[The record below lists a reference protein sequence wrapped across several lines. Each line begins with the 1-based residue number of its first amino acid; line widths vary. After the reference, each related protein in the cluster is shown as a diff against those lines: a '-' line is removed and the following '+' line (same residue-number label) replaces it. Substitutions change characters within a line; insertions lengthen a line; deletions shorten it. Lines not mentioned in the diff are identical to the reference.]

1 MASKI
6 NVNTID
12 TQSGTVITIPTGKT
26 LAITDAG
33 AFTIGGAALAVGSNT
48 VRYETADYTI
58 LGTDVLGK
66 TECVVGAHAGGGNR
80 TITLPLVTEPGMDT
94 CIITVVCTQD
104 SGQYN
109 YMKVGD
115 NGGAELWRGTSK
127 NDFARFI
134 VMNGGWN
141 IIAHHETFYERRYLS
156 ANQSIGGYTHQ
167 QLTGW
172 TVYPDTVATNQR
184 HSIGNIYNAVGHE
197 TVAPFDAW
205 AEISLQV
212 WPTSS
217 NEPACTSSIKIK
229 NVTQTLFDANS
240 SDGRVSGPTPVSF
253 TVPVNMNDNIQYWW
267 RNNDD
272 DGRSCYGGAQ
282 NQTQFHTRFTARY
295 TSA

>member
-12 TQSGTVITIPTGKT
+12 TQSGTVVTIPTGKS

-33 AFTIGGAALAVGSNT
+33 AFTIGGAPLSVGSNT

-80 TITLPLVTEPGMDT
+80 TVTLPLVTEPGMDT
-94 CIITVVCTQD
+94 CIITVLCIQD
-104 SGQYN
+104 AGQYN

-115 NGGAELWRGTSK
+115 NGGAELWRGAAK
-127 NDFARFI
+127 NDFCRLI
-134 VMNGGWN
+134 VMNGAWN

-156 ANQSIGGYTHQ
+156 ANQSIGGYTHS

-172 TVYPDTVATNQR
+172 TAYPNTVATNQR

-205 AEISLQV
+205 AEISLAV
-212 WPTSS
+212 WPTSADGPS
-217 NEPACTSSIKIK
+217 ITSSIKIK
-229 NVTQTLFDANS
+229 GVTQTMNDPNS
-240 SDGRVSGPTPVSF
+240 TDGRITGPTPVSF
-253 TVPVNMNDNIQYWW
+253 TVPVNMNDNIQYLW

-282 NQTQFHTRFTARY
+282 HQTQFHTRFTARH

>member
-12 TQSGTVITIPTGKT
+12 TQSGSTITIPTGKS

-33 AFTIGGAALAVGSNT
+33 AFTIGGAPLSVGSNT

-94 CIITVVCTQD
+94 CMITVLCTQD

-109 YMKVGD
+109 YLKVGD

-156 ANQSIGGYTHQ
+156 SNQSIGGYTHQ

-172 TVYPDTVATNQR
+172 TAYPDTVATNQR
-184 HSIGNIYNAVGHE
+184 HSIGNIYNATGHE

-217 NEPACTSSIKIK
+217 NEPSCTASIKIK

-240 SDGRVSGPTPVSF
+240 SDGRITGPTPVSF

-282 NQTQFHTRFTARY
+282 NQTQFHTRFTARH

>member
-12 TQSGTVITIPTGKT
+12 TQSGTVVTIPTGKS

-33 AFTIGGAALAVGSNT
+33 AFTIGGNPLSVGSNT
-48 VRYETADYTI
+48 IRYETADYTI
-58 LGTDVLGK
+58 VGTDVLGK

-80 TITLPLVTEPGMDT
+80 TITLPLVTEAGMDS
-94 CIITVVCTQD
+94 CMITVLCIQD
-104 SGQYN
+104 AGQYN
-109 YMKVGD
+109 YLKVGD
-115 NGGAELWRGTSK
+115 NNGAELWRGAAK
-127 NDFARFI
+127 NDFARFV
-134 VMNGGWN
+134 VMNGAWN
-141 IIAHHETFYERRYLS
+141 IIAHQETFYERRYLS
-156 ANQSIGGYTHQ
+156 ANQSIGGYTHS

-172 TVYPDTVATNQR
+172 TAYPDTVATNQR
-184 HSIGNIYNAVGHE
+184 HSIGNVYNAVGHE

-212 WPTSS
+212 WPTGAG
-217 NEPACTSSIKIK
+217 EPSVTSSIKIK
-229 NVTQTLFDANS
+229 GVTQTLMDANS
-240 SDGRVSGPTPVSF
+240 SDGRITGPTPVSF

-282 NQTQFHTRFTARY
+282 HQTQFHTRFTARY
-295 TSA
+295 SSA

>member
-12 TQSGTVITIPTGKT
+12 TQSGTVITVPAGKS

-33 AFTIGGAALAVGSNT
+33 AFTIGGAPLSVGSNT

-94 CIITVVCTQD
+94 CLITVVCTQD
-104 SGQYN
+104 AGQYN

-115 NGGAELWRGTSK
+115 NGGTELWRGTSK

-141 IIAHHETFYERRYLS
+141 IIAHHETYYERRYLS

-212 WPTSS
+212 WPTES
-217 NEPACTSSIKIK
+217 NAPSMTSSIKIK

-253 TVPVNMNDNIQYWW
+253 TVPVNMNDNIQYWY
-267 RNNDD
+267 RNQDD
-272 DGRSCYGGAQ
+272 DGRACYGGSQ
-282 NQTQFHTRFTARY
+282 HMTQFHTRFTARY
-295 TSA
+295 SSA